1 MCSFIHIEII
11 TWKFKPKQFLQT
23 GARFERKCE
32 TNRPLTKDE
41 HVSWILYYHDGRMNV
56 INKANLVIEAFEI
69 VNEGIAICQIK
80 DTNGMIIDEKHF
92 FITNDRKF
100 YR

>member
-1 MCSFIHIEII
+1 
-11 TWKFKPKQFLQT
+11 
-23 GARFERKCE
+23 
-32 TNRPLTKDE
+32 
-41 HVSWILYYHDGRMNV
+41 MNV